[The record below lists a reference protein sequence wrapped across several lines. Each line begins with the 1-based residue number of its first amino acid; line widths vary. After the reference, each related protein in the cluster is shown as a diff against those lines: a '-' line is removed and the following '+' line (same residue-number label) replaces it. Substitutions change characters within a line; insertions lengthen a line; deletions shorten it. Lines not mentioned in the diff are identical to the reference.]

1 MKIIGRTYY
10 DESKSFFEMDK
21 HHMATGIRTKQGSD
35 EVLIAH
41 ASHDDNK
48 YILIAYQGEVI
59 RIQLEEQT
67 RLEKQQEL
75 FRIFLDKW
83 ADDVL

>member
-1 MKIIGRTYY
+1 LKIIGRTYY

-83 ADDVL
+83 ADEI